1 MSPDESN
8 VDLAMAAGLAAAMA
22 GAKGPRYVEAPDGTR
37 IVFLERSNTV
47 DDENADATRIV
58 FSGCFSIDGD
68 TVLDRR
74 GAPLKG
80 GFEAMFDGPG
90 DPVGAWTWL
99 AETVDDNVRK
109 KFEAVFDS
117 TFSEDGLRMDIGPE
131 AFLLFSD
138 SSCWCAYER
147 EKPDRSE
154 LLRCPSERT
163 EFPRRWEIQG
173 REGKAGA
180 G

>member
-138 SSCWCAYER
+138 SSCWCSYDE
-147 EKPDRSE
+147 EEDDSD
-154 LLRCPSERT
+154 LL
-163 EFPRRWEIQG
+163 FDL
-173 REGKAGA
+173 
-180 G
+180 